1 MNYSTHTWHLLHK
14 PLADISNGNLDSRRG
29 STWYQGTLARFLCLR
44 LFFPGQWT
52 WRTFLD
58 YDKFYPHPCFV
69 LLIFQIRILI
79 RDKWIVI
86 RNDFRRIEEIVW
98 KIIITATVIMKFSIV
113 SARTIVK
120 GVYNSFLV
128 SKWKWQFQVNN
139 SQDCR
144 H

>member
-1 MNYSTHTWHLLHK
+1 M
-14 PLADISNGNLDSRRG
+14 
-29 STWYQGTLARFLCLR
+29 
-44 LFFPGQWT
+44 
-52 WRTFLD
+52 
-58 YDKFYPHPCFV
+58 

-86 RNDFRRIEEIVW
+86 RNDFRRIEKIVW

-128 SKWKWQFQVNN
+128 SK
-139 SQDCR
+139 
-144 H
+144 

>member
-1 MNYSTHTWHLLHK
+1 M
-14 PLADISNGNLDSRRG
+14 
-29 STWYQGTLARFLCLR
+29 
-44 LFFPGQWT
+44 
-52 WRTFLD
+52 
-58 YDKFYPHPCFV
+58 

-120 GVYNSFLV
+120 GAYNSFLV
-128 SKWKWQFQVNN
+128 SK
-139 SQDCR
+139 
-144 H
+144 